1 MQKHDDDIIAAIASG
16 QVEAA
21 IGVIRV
27 SGKGSLSLLEKVFSK
42 KPPYE
47 HRKIYYGFIKD
58 KFGDVIDEVLVNIH
72 KAPKSYTGEDL
83 FEINA
88 HGGLVCMNKILERLF
103 EVGARLAEP
112 GEFTKRAFLNGKL
125 DLSQAE
131 AVAKVI
137 SAKTERALKVAERQ
151 LQGQFRSTLDDIRDK
166 ILFLMAENEVRI
178 DHPEED
184 LSSITQ
190 AERLKMVS
198 EIKENLKK
206 IYRAAKYGNNLFN
219 GMVLT
224 IVGKPNVGK
233 SSLLNLIVGQES
245 AIVTDI
251 PGTTR
256 DIVKESFSIKGIP
269 FSILDTAGIR
279 KTEDVVEKIG
289 VERSLRAIDRADIV
303 LAVFDSSSELSDED
317 LQIIEKLKKINS
329 EVVAVINKSDLGQ
342 KIELSKI
349 PFKHK
354 VQISCKTGMGL
365 KQLEDKLESIAL
377 KGFSDRE
384 LISLNAS
391 QMESLKKAIE
401 MCEQL
406 EQDIDN
412 DIDPALIG
420 VDFLSLT
427 DYLDEVI
434 GRITN
439 EDMLE
444 VMFKNFCI
452 GK

>member
-1 MQKHDDDIIAAIASG
+1 
-16 QVEAA
+16 
-21 IGVIRV
+21 
-27 SGKGSLSLLEKVFSK
+27 
-42 KPPYE
+42 
-47 HRKIYYGFIKD
+47 
-58 KFGDVIDEVLVNIH
+58 
-72 KAPKSYTGEDL
+72 
-83 FEINA
+83 
-88 HGGLVCMNKILERLF
+88 
-103 EVGARLAEP
+103 
-112 GEFTKRAFLNGKL
+112 
-125 DLSQAE
+125 
-131 AVAKVI
+131 
-137 SAKTERALKVAERQ
+137 
-151 LQGQFRSTLDDIRDK
+151 
-166 ILFLMAENEVRI
+166 
-178 DHPEED
+178 
-184 LSSITQ
+184 
-190 AERLKMVS
+190 
-198 EIKENLKK
+198 
-206 IYRAAKYGNNLFN
+206 
-219 GMVLT
+219 MVLT

-269 FSILDTAGIR
+269 FSVLDTAGIR

-289 VERSLRAIDRADIV
+289 VERSLKAIDRADIV
-303 LAVFDSSSELSDED
+303 LAVFDSSSELTNED

-329 EVVAVINKSDLGQ
+329 EVVAVINKADLGQ

-349 PFKHK
+349 PFEHK

-365 KQLEDKLESIAL
+365 KELEDKLESMAL
-377 KGFSDRE
+377 KGFSDKE

-401 MCEQL
+401 VCEQL
-406 EQDIDN
+406 EQDINN

-439 EDMLE
+439 EDMLD